1 MLEKDELLK
10 LENQLCFAVYSANL
24 SFNQM
29 YRKLLQPLGLTYS
42 QYLVMLVL
50 WEKKHA
56 MVSDIGKRLFLES
69 STLTPMLKR
78 LEGLGLIE
86 RKRSVQDERQ
96 VIITLTEQGK
106 DLRVLAETI
115 PEKIQCESE
124 YTLQTILDIKHQLND
139 LRDRL
144 NQSG

>member
-24 SFNQM
+24 SFNQK
-29 YRKLLQPLGLTYS
+29 YRKLLKPLGLTYS